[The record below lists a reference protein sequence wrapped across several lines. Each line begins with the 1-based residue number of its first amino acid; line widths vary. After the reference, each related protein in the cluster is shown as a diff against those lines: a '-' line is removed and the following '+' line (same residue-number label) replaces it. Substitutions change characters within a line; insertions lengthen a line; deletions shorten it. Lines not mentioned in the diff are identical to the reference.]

1 MTDDLTVFFTLLGSV
16 HAKAACETLIKL
28 TPGGKDAKKGAYP
41 FVALLG
47 VKHGN
52 RMIYHCGG
60 ALINRRYVI
69 TAAHCQRPEMPIAE
83 VVLGEHN
90 IDQDPECDPN
100 HNKCEYVQRFE
111 IKPEDVTVHKE

>member
-1 MTDDLTVFFTLLGSV
+1 MGISFNVSTEGEDCGHPTASGFIS
-16 HAKAACETLIKL
+16 
-28 TPGGKDAKKGAYP
+28 GGEAAKKGAYP

-47 VKHGN
+47 IKHGN

-90 IDQDPECDPN
+90 IDIDPECDLN
-100 HNKCEYVQRFE
+100 QNKCEYVQRFQ
-111 IKPEDVTVHKE
+111 IKPEDVTVHKG